1 MNIGTTTLTVLIM
14 TTGMGI
20 GLHSNGRSE
29 APVLIDT
36 FVLDAPRPSECGDT
50 CLLCDQ
56 DPDRNATWT
65 DTPDGSID
73 VGEDRGC
80 SEEVN
85 CNDYSCGPDEQQEA
99 LAYFEQATVA
109 ASLLKTATPAQV
121 LAFLS
126 RNPSTVSLNLERQAL
141 QIRGC
146 GDTILAHLPL
156 DEATRL
162 GLESAGVV
170 IDGGQ

>member
-1 MNIGTTTLTVLIM
+1 MNVATTTLSALIM
-14 TTGMGI
+14 TAGMGI
-20 GLHSNGRSE
+20 GLHSSGSVE
-29 APVLIDT
+29 APILIDT
-36 FVLDAPRPSECGDT
+36 FVLDAPRPTECGDT
-50 CLLCDQ
+50 CILCDE

-99 LAYFEQATVA
+99 LAYFEQASVA
-109 ASLLKTATPAQV
+109 VSLLKTATPAQV

-126 RNPSTVSLNLERQAL
+126 RNSSTVSLNLERQAL

-162 GLESAGVV
+162 GLESAGSFV
-170 IDGGQ
+170 GGSQ